1 MQNKKIKE
9 DLVLITLPREAL
21 TDSGIEE
28 SDVLQIT
35 AERGKIVI
43 EAVGKEE
50 MEEYVCDGA
59 CESCL
64 VREAGCEDCFVG

>member
-1 MQNKKIKE
+1 MQNKKISE
-9 DLVLITLPREAL
+9 EFVLITIPGEAL

-28 SDVLQIT
+28 GDVLQIT
-35 AERGKIVI
+35 AEPGKIVI

-59 CESCL
+59 CESCP
-64 VREAGCEDCFVG
+64 VREAGREDCFGR

>member
-35 AERGKIVI
+35 AEPGKIVI

-59 CESCL
+59 CESCP